1 MFLYNCGAV
10 LSLVVDRSGVTC
22 CQITVTMTVLILEWF
37 SVIYPWQEQQW
48 QQCQQ
53 AISQQR
59 LHHALMLTGQ
69 AGLGKL
75 DFSEHLAALQL
86 CETSTETACGQCRGC
101 ELFQAGTH
109 PDFYRCQPQE
119 KSRVI
124 KVDQI
129 RQLIADLSTTA
140 QRSQGQVVII
150 EPAEGMNVAAANALL
165 KTLEEPSGDVLLIL
179 VAHRTLTIPATI
191 LSRCQR
197 LHFAVQQESTVK
209 SWLAQQAEQTT
220 ALELAWRLSAGAPLL
235 ALTLL
240 AEDCAAQRD
249 LILNHMGLI
258 HQSRQDPTSIVDQ
271 LTKMDMVRVL
281 QMMLSVC
288 NDLIACQQQVGLEHL
303 CHQDQIKKVEYLA
316 RRLCSAGLLD
326 FQRLVLDK
334 VALWQRSQSINPQ
347 LLLEYVLLKWYEIA
361 HVG

>member
-1 MFLYNCGAV
+1 M
-10 LSLVVDRSGVTC
+10 
-22 CQITVTMTVLILEWF
+22 
-37 SVIYPWQEQQW
+37 IYPWQQQQW

-53 AISQQR
+53 AMSQQR

-75 DFSEHLAALQL
+75 DFAHHLAAVQL
-86 CETSTETACGQCRGC
+86 CENSNEAACGHCRGC

-129 RQLIADLSTTA
+129 RQLITDLSTTA

-150 EPAEGMNVAAANALL
+150 EPAEGMNVSAANALL
-165 KTLEEPSGDVLLIL
+165 KTLEEPCGSVLLIL

-197 LHFAVQQESTVK
+197 LHFSVQHESAVK
-209 SWLAQQAEQTT
+209 AWLAEQTKQIA
-220 ALELAWRLSAGAPLL
+220 ALDLAWRLSAGAPLL

-240 AEDCAAQRD
+240 AEDCACQRD
-249 LILNHMGLI
+249 LILNHMGLT
-258 HQSRQDPTSIVDQ
+258 HQSRQDPISIVDQ
-271 LTKMDMVRVL
+271 LTKMDVVQVL
-281 QMMLSVC
+281 QMMLTIC
-288 NDLIACQQQVGLEHL
+288 NDLVACQQQVAHEYL
-303 CHQDQIKKVEYLA
+303 CHQDQIKKIDYLA
-316 RRLCSAGLLD
+316 RRLCATGLLE
-326 FQRLVLDK
+326 FQRIVLDK